1 MTPTHS
7 SDTSTYFS
15 PDIEV
20 HMHRITSGL
29 AHRYEG
35 IFSKETIE
43 TVAGDSYRQL
53 AENAT
58 ISSYLPVL
66 TERFANDRL
75 QAQAHTDGLIF
86 SHTPQV
92 LFLCVHN
99 AGRSQ
104 MAAAWMHHLSGG
116 AVAVR
121 SAGSAPSGNI
131 NPVVT
136 EAMAEVGIELTDSFP
151 KPTTTDIVHAS
162 DVIVTMGCGDACPV
176 YPGKRYLDW
185 ELPDPAG
192 LTLEQIRPIRDE
204 IRNKVTA
211 LINELTPTNR

>member
-1 MTPTHS
+1 MTPTDS
-7 SDTSTYFS
+7 SDTNAYFN
-15 PDIEV
+15 PDTEA
-20 HMHRITSGL
+20 HMRRIASGL

-35 IFSKETIE
+35 IFGKETIE
-43 TVAGDSYRQL
+43 TVVEDSYREL
-53 AENAT
+53 AGNST
-58 ISSYLPVL
+58 IRSYLPVL

-75 QAQAHTDGLIF
+75 QAQAQTEGLVF
-86 SHTPQV
+86 THTPQV

-121 SAGSAPSGNI
+121 SAGSAPSGGI
-131 NPVVT
+131 NPIVT
-136 EAMAEVGIELTDSFP
+136 EAMAEVGIELTDAFP
-151 KPTTTDIVHAS
+151 KPMTTDIVHAS
-162 DVIVTMGCGDACPV
+162 DVIITMGCGDACPV

-192 LTLEQIRPIRDE
+192 LALEQVRPIRDE
-204 IRNKVTA
+204 IRGKVVA
-211 LINELTPTNR
+211 LIDELTPANR